1 MQEFPELTNC
11 DLQLQ
16 KAKYAVLLSG
26 TPALS
31 RPIELFPQVNVVS
44 VFICTCLMLKSRVTA
59 TSAAYPAPGVVSY
72 CVQEC

>member
-11 DLQLQ
+11 NLQPQ

-31 RPIELFPQVNVVS
+31 RPIELFPQLQALYPTVYKNVNEYGNRYCKGLFWDVS
-44 VFICTCLMLKSRVTA
+44 RC
-59 TSAAYPAPGVVSY
+59 
-72 CVQEC
+72 